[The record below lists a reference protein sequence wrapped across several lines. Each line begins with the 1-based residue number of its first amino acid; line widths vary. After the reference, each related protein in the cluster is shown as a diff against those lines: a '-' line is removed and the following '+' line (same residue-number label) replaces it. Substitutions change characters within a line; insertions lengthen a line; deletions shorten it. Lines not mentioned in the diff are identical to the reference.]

1 MASLSITAA
10 SGAPQASLAPLR
22 RRYESCRGRL
32 HEPSLVL
39 RLYYAAPKPL
49 LERILAEGFE
59 AVPLEP
65 SALHAFGRGWYFTR
79 YFTPPAPTTSNP
91 HRHPHISPSP

>member
-1 MASLSITAA
+1 M
-10 SGAPQASLAPLR
+10 
-22 RRYESCRGRL
+22 
-32 HEPSLVL
+32 L

-91 HRHPHISPSP
+91 HPHLSPSPNSNPDQVRLPRAPLR